1 MTATGCV
8 LFAKRLERGR
18 FVWPQATSGSGFAD
32 ASPVIDA
39 AGGHRLAAAGAH
51 LGAAAVGVT
60 CEILLHNF
68 FRADEDANAQSSC
81 DTPRMSVATL
91 PDLNALPAD
100 ALRALILAQH
110 EQLISRER
118 EIEHLQLLLAKLHR
132 MQFGRKSEKLQRQIE
147 QLELR
152 LEELE
157 SHRSEKECNAAEPA
171 SVIASSTPTATK
183 PTRRA
188 LPDHLPRQTRRHEP
202 KETVCPQCQGELR
215 KLGEDVSEMLEYVPA
230 SFVVIRHVRTKLSCT
245 KCDCI
250 VQAEAPSR
258 PIERGVAGPGL
269 LAHVLVSKYCDHLPL
284 YRQSEMYARQD
295 VELERSTLADWV
307 GSTSRLLQPLVEALR
322 RYVTAADKLHA
333 DDTPV
338 PVLSPGNGKT
348 KTGRLWTYVRD
359 DRPAGDSAAPAVWFA
374 YSPDRKGEHPE
385 RHLEKFRGTLQA
397 DAYAGFNQLYENG
410 RIQQAAC
417 WAHVRRKFYDL
428 EQAHASP
435 VAREALVRIGALYGI
450 EETIRGKPPDE
461 RRAVRQA
468 QSKPLLDFLRQW
480 FEATLSKLSRKSETT
495 VAIRYALSRWDAL
508 TRYIEDGHIE
518 IDNNA
523 AERSLRGVALGR
535 KNYLFAGSD
544 TGGERAAVIYS
555 LIGSAKL
562 TGLDP
567 EAYLREVLTRIADH
581 PINRIEEL
589 LPWNIGSTPAEVST

>member
-1 MTATGCV
+1 M
-8 LFAKRLERGR
+8 
-18 FVWPQATSGSGFAD
+18 
-32 ASPVIDA
+32 
-39 AGGHRLAAAGAH
+39 
-51 LGAAAVGVT
+51 
-60 CEILLHNF
+60 
-68 FRADEDANAQSSC
+68 SSC
-81 DTPRMSVATL
+81 DTPRMSIAAL
-91 PDLNALPAD
+91 PDLNVLPAA
-100 ALRALILAQH
+100 ALRTLILAQYQQLTTQD
-110 EQLISRER
+110 EQLRSRER
-118 EIEHLQLLLAKLHR
+118 EIEHLKLLLVKLHR

-157 SHRSEKECNAAEPA
+157 SSRREPESNLPESA
-171 SVIASSTPTATK
+171 PVTVSSTPAK
-183 PTRRA
+183 PARRA
-188 LPDHLPRQTRRHEP
+188 LPDHLPRQTQTHTP

-215 KLGEDVSEMLEYVPA
+215 KLGADVSEMLEYVPA

-258 PIERGVAGPGL
+258 PIARGMAGPGL

-307 GSTSRLLQPLVEALR
+307 GGSAQLLEPLGEALR
-322 RYVTAADKLHA
+322 RYVTTASKLHA

-338 PVLSPGNGKT
+338 PVLAPGQGKT

-359 DRPAGDSAAPAVWFA
+359 DRPAGDSSAPAVWFA
-374 YSPDRKGEHPE
+374 YSPDRKGEHPAQ
-385 RHLEKFRGTLQA
+385 HLEKFRGTLQA
-397 DAYAGFNQLYENG
+397 DAYAGFNQLYEDG
-410 RIQQAAC
+410 RIEPAAC
-417 WAHVRRKFYDL
+417 WAHVRRHFYDL
-428 EQAHASP
+428 EQAHASS
-435 VAREALVRIGALYGI
+435 VAHEALERIGALYGI
-450 EETIRGKPPDE
+450 EEQIRGKPPSQ

-468 QSKPLLDFLRQW
+468 QSKPLLDALRQW

-495 VAIRYALSRWDAL
+495 LAIRYALSRWDAL

-544 TGGERAAVIYS
+544 AGGERAAAIYS

-562 TGLDP
+562 NGLDS
-567 EAYLREVLTRIADH
+567 EAYLRKVLTRIADH

-589 LPWNIGSTPAEVST
+589 LPWNLAASVLPANPTPV

>member
-1 MTATGCV
+1 
-8 LFAKRLERGR
+8 
-18 FVWPQATSGSGFAD
+18 
-32 ASPVIDA
+32 
-39 AGGHRLAAAGAH
+39 
-51 LGAAAVGVT
+51 
-60 CEILLHNF
+60 
-68 FRADEDANAQSSC
+68 
-81 DTPRMSVATL
+81 MSVVTL
-91 PDLNALPAD
+91 PDLNALSAD

-110 EQLISRER
+110 EQLLSTESTLTATQEQLQSRER
-118 EIEHLQLLLAKLHR
+118 EIEHLKLLLAKLHR
-132 MQFGRKSEKLQRQIE
+132 MQFGRKSEKLTRQIE

-157 SHRSEKECNAAEPA
+157 SKPSEQEPNAPA
-171 SVIASSTPTATK
+171 PAPVHAAATSTTAK

-188 LPDHLPRQTRRHEP
+188 LPAHLPRQTRQHEP
-202 KETVCPQCQGELR
+202 KETACPQCQGELR
-215 KLGEDVSEMLEYVPA
+215 KLGEDVSEVLDYVPA
-230 SFVVIRHVRTKLSCT
+230 SFVVIRHVRSKLSCT

-258 PIERGVAGPGL
+258 PIARGMAGPGL

-284 YRQSEMYARQD
+284 YRQSEIYGRQD

-307 GSTSRLLQPLVEALR
+307 GGASQLLSPLVHALS
-322 RYVTAADKLHA
+322 RYVMAASKLHA

-338 PVLSPGNGKT
+338 PVLAPGQGKT

-359 DRPAGDSAAPAVWFA
+359 DRPAGDTAAPAVWFA

-385 RHLEKFRGTLQA
+385 RHLKKFHGTLQA
-397 DAYAGFNQLYENG
+397 DAYAGFNQLYQNG
-410 RIQQAAC
+410 CIHQAAC

-435 VAREALVRIGALYGI
+435 VAREALQRIGALYGI
-450 EETIRGKPPDE
+450 EDTIRGQPPEE
-461 RRAVRQA
+461 RRTVRQA
-468 QSKPLLDFLRQW
+468 KSKPLLDSLRQW
-480 FEATLSKLSRKSETT
+480 FEEILSKLSRKSETT
-495 VAIRYALSRWDAL
+495 VAIRYALTRWDAL
-508 TRYIEDGHIE
+508 TRYVEDGHIE

-544 TGGERAAVIYS
+544 AGGERAATIYS

-562 TGLDP
+562 NGLDP

-589 LPWNIGSTPAEVST
+589 LPWNLAASVPPANPTPA